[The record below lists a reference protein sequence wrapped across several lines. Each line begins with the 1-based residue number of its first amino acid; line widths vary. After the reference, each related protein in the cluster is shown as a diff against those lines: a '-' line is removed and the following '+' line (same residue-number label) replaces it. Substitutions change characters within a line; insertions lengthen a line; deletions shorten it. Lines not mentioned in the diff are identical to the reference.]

1 MATYAV
7 PTTDEA
13 LSYGI
18 RAAKRKDLP
27 NARAALSWVLKRE
40 PANVVAW
47 LWMAECAPSDGQR
60 YQCMSQVAS
69 LDPFAQAN

>member
-13 LSYGI
+13 LSYAI

-27 NARAALSWVLKRE
+27 NARAALSWE

-47 LWMAECAPSDGQR
+47 LWMAECASSDGLR
-60 YQCMSQVAS
+60 HQCMSQVAS
-69 LDPFAQAN
+69 LDPFARVN